1 MIPLSRNVLIQP
13 KEKETISKGGIII
26 PDPSQHNDNTGIVLA
41 VAEDV
46 DEVEAG
52 DMIKF
57 ELKNP
62 IVNEDGSFFLPVERV
77 MFVY

>member
-1 MIPLSRNVLIQP
+1 MIPLSRNILIRP
-13 KEKETISKGGIII
+13 KEKETITSGGIII

-46 DEVEAG
+46 DEVSVG
-52 DMIKF
+52 DRVKF

-62 IVNEDGSFFLPVERV
+62 IVNEDGSFFLPVDRV